1 MVPGTSKKF
10 VQYELFKNTGIPGD
24 GGLNAFDIIRCIESS
39 LFRYIENFVYDTE
52 HYCRHIST
60 RFVVVVRLLYSTII
74 LLFSLPTIIVLYK
87 GQACLGS
94 RPPRGSRKVGLR
106 WWSNVKEDG
115 STEWVFESLE
125 DMSEISS
132 ADYKLFWIGLY
143 ATPVLW
149 IGLLITGIML
159 LKFQVRSGPGPQ

>member
-1 MVPGTSKKF
+1 MHTSNANLHLVSALVP
-10 VQYELFKNTGIPGD
+10 P
-24 GGLNAFDIIRCIESS
+24 
-39 LFRYIENFVYDTE
+39 
-52 HYCRHIST
+52 
-60 RFVVVVRLLYSTII
+60 LYYVAT
-74 LLFSLPTIIVLYK
+74 
-87 GQACLGS
+87 
-94 RPPRGSRKVGLR
+94 KVGLR

-159 LKFQVRSGPGPQ
+159 LKFQVRSGPGAR